1 MTMTYATYL
10 TGDDLR
16 QVHEASL
23 EILERVGMLVRNE
36 KAHAL
41 FARHGCLSQAGSPLV
56 KFPRKVIE
64 EFRASMPPTFT
75 FHARDPRFD
84 RTLPTDAPVI
94 ITGSSAPNLIDPVSG
109 KERRATSEDIAR
121 IARLV
126 NELPGYDVFSI
137 STLAEDA
144 PPGYYSLARLMPTLK
159 NCLKPLRISSLDEE
173 DAGRTLRLGVLV
185 AGSEAAYR
193 ERPFITHHTCPVVSP
208 LTFDMDSTE
217 MLLYYVE
224 RGYPYYGSIVPNAGL
239 TSPMSLPATLAQGN
253 AEFLAYAALTEMVK
267 PGSPLIYS
275 TLPTVADMRTGAYA
289 PGGIECAM
297 LHMGFAQMARF
308 YNVPCGGY
316 IGLTNS
322 KVNDAQAGYE
332 TGMSVVAG
340 LLGGVGMFNMS
351 GLLDSL
357 LAFDFAKAVIDDE
370 IAMMLRRL
378 GRGFEFAHSAMALD
392 VLADVGP
399 GGTFMFHEHT
409 VEHMRST
416 NYVPTLADR
425 DPREKWVEK
434 GGLDTQARAMERVRQ
449 ILTREYDSCL
459 APEVEARI
467 RAEFK
472 DMVRGDCLP
481 PAEWAK

>member
-1 MTMTYATYL
+1 M
-10 TGDDLR
+10 
-16 QVHEASL
+16 
-23 EILERVGMLVRNE
+23 
-36 KAHAL
+36 
-41 FARHGCLSQAGSPLV
+41 
-56 KFPRKVIE
+56 
-64 EFRASMPPTFT
+64 
-75 FHARDPRFD
+75 
-84 RTLPTDAPVI
+84 I
-94 ITGSSAPNLIDPVSG
+94 ITGSSAPNLIDPVTG

-173 DAGRTLRLGVLV
+173 DAGRTLRLGALV

-193 ERPFITHHTCPVVSP
+193 DHPFITHHTCPVVSP
-208 LTFDMDSTE
+208 LTFDVDSTE

-378 GRGFEFAHSAMALD
+378 ERGFEFAPRGNGAGRDCRS
-392 VLADVGP
+392 GP
-399 GGTFMFHEHT
+399 GWHLHVPRAHRGAHAQREL
-409 VEHMRST
+409 RSDARGPRPARKVGRERRRSIPRRAPCSGCVRSSPAST
-416 NYVPTLADR
+416 SAVSRRTSRRASAPNSKTWSAAIACRRRSGRSSRTRRCTLDR
-425 DPREKWVEK
+425 RPVASPVATKKV
-434 GGLDTQARAMERVRQ
+434 
-449 ILTREYDSCL
+449 
-459 APEVEARI
+459 
-467 RAEFK
+467 
-472 DMVRGDCLP
+472 P
-481 PAEWAK
+481 PACLCSACPCCCFPPACTWSRTWRSGAPTTAPRSCGGSWPGARCSICRSCFWCAGRCCRTPGYGSP

>member
-1 MTMTYATYL
+1 MTTTYATFL

-41 FARHGCLSQAGSPLV
+41 FARHGCLTQAGSPLV
-56 KFPRKVIE
+56 KFPRRVIE

-84 RTLPTDAPVI
+84 RTLPKDAPVI
-94 ITGSSAPNLIDPVSG
+94 ITGSSAPNLIDPVTG
-109 KERRATSEDIAR
+109 QERRATSEDIAR

-173 DAGRTLRLGVLV
+173 DAGRTLRLGALV

-193 ERPFITHHTCPVVSP
+193 DHPFITHHTCPVVSP
-208 LTFDMDSTE
+208 LTFDVDSTE

-378 GRGFEFAHSAMALD
+378 GRGFEFAPEEMALD
-392 VLADVGP
+392 VLAEVGP

-425 DPREKWVEK
+425 DPREKWAEN
-434 GGLDTQARAMERVRQ
+434 GGLDTQARAMQRVRQ

-459 APEVEARI
+459 AAEAEARI

>member
-1 MTMTYATYL
+1 MTTTYATFL

-23 EILERVGMLVRNE
+23 EILEHVGMLVRNE

-41 FARHGCLSQAGSPLV
+41 FARHGCLTQAGSPLV
-56 KFPRKVIE
+56 KFPRRVIE

-84 RTLPTDAPVI
+84 RTLPKDAPVI
-94 ITGSSAPNLIDPVSG
+94 ITGSSAPNLIDPVTG

-173 DAGRTLRLGVLV
+173 DAGRTLRLGALV

-193 ERPFITHHTCPVVSP
+193 DHPFITHHTCPVVSP
-208 LTFDMDSTE
+208 LTFDVDSTE

-267 PGSPLIYS
+267 PDSPLIYS

-357 LAFDFAKAVIDDE
+357 LAFDFAKAVVDDE

-378 GRGFEFAHSAMALD
+378 GRGFEFARTEMALD
-392 VLADVGP
+392 VLAEVGP

-409 VEHMRST
+409 VEHMRSA

-425 DPREKWVEK
+425 DPREKWAES
-434 GGLDTQARAMERVRQ
+434 GGLDTQARAMQRVRQ
-449 ILTREYDSCL
+449 MLTREYDCCL
-459 APEVEARI
+459 APETEARI

>member
-1 MTMTYATYL
+1 MTTTSATFL
-10 TGDDLR
+10 TANDLR
-16 QVHEASL
+16 QVDDASL

-36 KAHAL
+36 KAHAI
-41 FARHGCLSQAGSPLV
+41 FARHGCQTQAGSPLV
-56 KFPRKVIE
+56 KFPRKVVE

-75 FHARDPRFD
+75 FRGRDPRFD
-84 RTLPTDAPVI
+84 RTLPDDAPVI
-94 ITGSSAPNLIDPVSG
+94 ITGSSAPNLIDPVTG
-109 KERRATSEDIAR
+109 KERRSTSDDIAR

-126 NELPGYDVFSI
+126 NELPGYDVFSV

-144 PPGYYSLARLMPTLK
+144 PPGYYSLARLYPTLK
-159 NCLKPLRISSLDEE
+159 NCLKPIRISSLDEE
-173 DAGRTLRLGVLV
+173 DATRTLRLGALI

-193 ERPFITHHTCPVVSP
+193 DHPFITHHTCPVVSP
-208 LTFDMDSTE
+208 LTFDVDSTE
-217 MLLYYVE
+217 MLLFYVE

-332 TGMSVVAG
+332 TGMSVAAG

-378 GRGFEFAHSAMALD
+378 KRGFEFTPAEMALE
-392 VLADVGP
+392 VIAEVGP

-409 VEHMRST
+409 VEHMRSAS
-416 NYVPTLADR
+416 YVPALADR
-425 DPREKWVEK
+425 DPREKWSEA
-434 GGLDTQARAMERVRQ
+434 GRLDTQARAMKRARQ
-449 ILTREYDSCL
+449 ILTREYASCL
-459 APEVEARI
+459 TPEIDARI

-481 PAEWAK
+481 PDEWKE

>member
-1 MTMTYATYL
+1 MTTTYATFL

-41 FARHGCLSQAGSPLV
+41 FGRHGCLIQAGSPLV
-56 KFPRKVIE
+56 KFPRRVIE

-84 RTLPTDAPVI
+84 RTLPKDAPVI
-94 ITGSSAPNLIDPVSG
+94 ITGSSAPNLIDPVTG

-173 DAGRTLRLGVLV
+173 DAGRTLRLGALV

-193 ERPFITHHTCPVVSP
+193 DHPFITHHTCPVVSP
-208 LTFDMDSTE
+208 LTFDVDSTE

-267 PGSPLIYS
+267 PGSPLVYS

-297 LHMGFAQMARF
+297 LHIGFAQMARF

-378 GRGFEFAHSAMALD
+378 GRGFEFAPEEMALD
-392 VLADVGP
+392 VLAEVGP

-409 VEHMRST
+409 VEHMRNT

-425 DPREKWVEK
+425 DPREKWAEN
-434 GGLDTQARAMERVRQ
+434 GGLDTQARAMQRVRQ

-459 APEVEARI
+459 APEAEARI

>member
-1 MTMTYATYL
+1 MTTTYATFL

-41 FARHGCLSQAGSPLV
+41 FARHGCLTQAGSPLV
-56 KFPRKVIE
+56 KFPRRVIE

-84 RTLPTDAPVI
+84 RTLPKDAPVI
-94 ITGSSAPNLIDPVSG
+94 ITGSSAPNLIDPVTG

-173 DAGRTLRLGVLV
+173 DAGRTLCLGALV

-193 ERPFITHHTCPVVSP
+193 DHPFITHHTCPVVSP
-208 LTFDMDSTE
+208 LTFDVDSTE

-297 LHMGFAQMARF
+297 LHIGFAQMARF

-378 GRGFEFAHSAMALD
+378 GRGFEFAPEEMALD
-392 VLADVGP
+392 VLAEVGP

-409 VEHMRST
+409 VEHMRNT

-425 DPREKWVEK
+425 DPREKWAEN
-434 GGLDTQARAMERVRQ
+434 GGLDTQARAMQRVRQ

-459 APEVEARI
+459 APEAEARI